1 MTDNSSRQT
10 QPTRG
15 NQAGSRRGE
24 DGGANPL
31 GGTTWDAMQLIDGK
45 WVMLASGVP
54 MAQAM
59 TYTNRAVLGRPVWC
73 GLHGTPPPDE
83 QRRQRWLNPT
93 TKRGWRQLAGGQVPK

>member
-1 MTDNSSRQT
+1 MTHPT

-31 GGTTWDAMQLIDGK
+31 GGATWYAKQLIDGR

-54 MAQAM
+54 MAEAM

-83 QRRQRWLNPT
+83 QRRQAWITPKGRKAT
-93 TKRGWRQLAGGQVPK
+93 RDKQRGGALGGSGR